1 MEKNIKF
8 ILKQISYREILSI
21 LLIIVGIY
29 FAIDC
34 SDVTLKI
41 ISVFVAFFGL
51 VSLINIIA
59 QKITYSVK
67 HDRFKIKSATQLK
80 TTVISDVQAK
90 RTTIDNFEVSQSDDN
105 AMLDFIGADEGF
117 VIVNKSA
124 NIKQSETITTNET
137 QQKQQKIFAIDFE
150 IKEKDIHKKVNEEPE
165 IIIDINKEEEKSSN
179 IIAEKI
185 VKESENIQVK
195 ILEAE
200 DNQEEEKIVDEEA
213 TEEKKIIDEEKIEEE
228 KVEQK
233 EIVEE
238 EKEYLEKLEFKN
250 NDILDDDTSEKENI
264 EDVLQNVKLQKE
276 DEEETQ
282 KEQSKLEIPRS
293 LIVDDKEF
301 NNPMEE
307 FGFLVSRFLVIIRS
321 VIEANTVAFVWV
333 NYENQ
338 SLLFDVYMNSP
349 KVKDKIRK
357 NTKIPFG
364 NDILSQI
371 VQNAKPEILT
381 NINPIAE
388 LDLIPYYSENV
399 NTASFIGIPILFENK
414 VVGILCADT
423 DKVEA
428 YEESTV
434 AFLGQFTRL
443 LSTLFSSY
451 TKKFVTQNATK
462 ILEAINNLTKIIT
475 EKDYSFS
482 NVCAALLELIAEM
495 YECSSVGICIY
506 NEQTKEWQ
514 VSNYKSTEEVVD
526 DLFFSTPIVLDRSL
540 VGISI
545 ADCRNIFIAQL
556 PDEYTRVNNY
566 EPLIENGSFISIPIK
581 SVTNIYGALFLEA
594 RASSILNAVEFEVL
608 EALCNHIGE
617 IYEKIN
623 MVRLFNENVSIDRQT
638 GILNN
643 KALKNRIQE
652 ELVRNQEVE
661 QKLSLVLISLDKY
674 SAFNDINKKN
684 KIINYLIK
692 EIRKHLK
699 KYEIIGRINE
709 DVIGIL
715 NINQDA
721 EQVKHYVEKVRHQ
734 IATKFVEIN
743 GHKIVLTISAGIVTA
758 VKSDTFESFTT
769 NATIALHKAQ
779 ERGGNA
785 LQIYQ

>member
-21 LLIIVGIY
+21 LLIIAGIY
-29 FAIDC
+29 FAIDF

-59 QKITYSVK
+59 QKVTYSVK

-90 RTTIDNFEVSQSDDN
+90 RTTIDNFEVSQSDDD
-105 AMLDFIGADEGF
+105 AMLDFLGADEGF

-124 NIKQSETITTNET
+124 NIKQSEPTITTET
-137 QQKQQKIFAIDFE
+137 QQKQPKTFAIDFE
-150 IKEKDIHKKVNEEPE
+150 IKEKDIHKKVIEDPE
-165 IIIDINKEEEKSSN
+165 IIVDTNKEEEKFSN
-179 IIAEKI
+179 TIAEKI

-195 ILEAE
+195 ILETE
-200 DNQEEEKIVDEEA
+200 DNQEEEKIIE
-213 TEEKKIIDEEKIEEE
+213 EEKIVEE

-238 EKEYLEKLEFKN
+238 EKEDLEKLEFKN

-399 NTASFIGIPILFENK
+399 NTASFIGIPILFENE

-428 YEESTV
+428 YDQSTV
-434 AFLGQFTRL
+434 VFLGQFTRL

-451 TKKFVTQNATK
+451 TKKLVTQNATK

-482 NVCAALLELIAEM
+482 NVCAALLELISEM

-709 DVIGIL
+709 DVIGVL

-721 EQVKHYVEKVRHQ
+721 EQVRHYVEKVRHQ
-734 IATKFVEIN
+734 IATKFVGIN

>member
-8 ILKQISYREILSI
+8 ILKQISYREIVSI

-29 FAIDC
+29 FAID
-34 SDVTLKI
+34 SSEVTLKI
-41 ISVFVAFFGL
+41 ISVFVAFFGF
-51 VSLINIIA
+51 VSLVNIIA

-67 HDRFKIKSATQLK
+67 HDRFKIKSATHLK
-80 TTVISDVQAK
+80 TTVISDVHAK
-90 RTTIDNFEVSQSDDN
+90 RTTIDNFEVSQNDDN
-105 AMLDFIGADEGF
+105 AMIDFIGADEGF
-117 VIVNKSA
+117 IIVNKSA
-124 NIKQSETITTNET
+124 NIKKSEPITTNET
-137 QQKQQKIFAIDFE
+137 YPKQQKIFATDFE
-150 IKEKDIHKKVNEEPE
+150 IKEKDIHEKTNEDLK
-165 IIIDINKEEEKSSN
+165 IIGINNENKEEEKLSN
-179 IIAEKI
+179 TVAEKI
-185 VKESENIQVK
+185 VKENENVQVK

-200 DNQEEEKIVDEEA
+200 DNQEE
-213 TEEKKIIDEEKIEEE
+213 
-228 KVEQK
+228 K

-238 EKEYLEKLEFKN
+238 EVEQTEIVDDEREEFEKLETEE
-250 NDILDDDTSEKENI
+250 DEDYSILEKENIENI

-276 DEEETQ
+276 EKIEQE
-282 KEQSKLEIPRS
+282 KQSKLEIPRS

-301 NNPMEE
+301 NNPIDE

-333 NYENQ
+333 NYEKQ
-338 SLLFDVYMNSP
+338 TLLFDVYMNSQ

-357 NTKIPFG
+357 NTTIPFG

-428 YEESTV
+428 YDKSTV

-451 TKKFVTQNATK
+451 TKKLVTQNATK

-482 NVCAALLELIAEM
+482 NVCAALLELISQM

-514 VSNYKSTEEVVD
+514 VSNYKSTEEVVN
-526 DLFFSTPIVLDRSL
+526 DLFFSTPIVLDSSL

-545 ADCRNIFIAQL
+545 AECRNIFIAQL

-566 EPLIENGSFISIPIK
+566 EPPIENGSFISIPIK

-684 KIINYLIK
+684 KIINYLIN

-721 EQVKHYVEKVRHQ
+721 EQVRHYVERVRHQ

-743 GHKIVLTISAGIVTA
+743 GQKIVLTISAGIVTA

>member
-21 LLIIVGIY
+21 LLIIAGIY

-41 ISVFVAFFGL
+41 ISVFIAFFGL

-59 QKITYSVK
+59 QKVTYSVK

-90 RTTIDNFEVSQSDDN
+90 RTTIDNFEVSQSDDD
-105 AMLDFIGADEGF
+105 AMLDFLGADEGF

-124 NIKQSETITTNET
+124 NIKQSEPTITTET
-137 QQKQQKIFAIDFE
+137 QQKQPKTFAIDFE
-150 IKEKDIHKKVNEEPE
+150 IKEKDIHKKVIEDPE
-165 IIIDINKEEEKSSN
+165 IIVDTNKEEEKFSN
-179 IIAEKI
+179 TIAEKI

-195 ILEAE
+195 ILETE
-200 DNQEEEKIVDEEA
+200 DNQEEEKIIE
-213 TEEKKIIDEEKIEEE
+213 EEKIVEE

-238 EKEYLEKLEFKN
+238 EKEDLEKLEFKN

-399 NTASFIGIPILFENK
+399 NTASFIGIPILFENE

-428 YEESTV
+428 YDQSTV
-434 AFLGQFTRL
+434 VFLGQFTRL

-451 TKKFVTQNATK
+451 TKKLVTQNATK